1 MTKSQAFNRIQELNR
16 LSEKALSAHDT
27 IQELLKLNEFS
38 SNAYVEYAK
47 AVSTDLVLIV
57 RDNQHEVQK
66 LTADF
71 YGNDS

>member
-16 LSEKALSAHDT
+16 LSEKALAAHDT

-38 SNAYVEYAK
+38 SDAYAEYAK
-47 AVSTDLVLIV
+47 AVSADLVLIV